1 MRNWLTQL
9 GRLRSLL
16 ISCRQAA
23 DPGKSV
29 VPLSS
34 SLNMRTRDANDI
46 NRSPDWKSWDSWDVS
61 AESARHAKRGQF
73 ILPLPFVLF
82 RHWTHKI
89 RPTYIVI
96 LFLLFIYLAVQVLVV
111 ACGAL
116 IFTETCRMFSCGMWD
131 LVPWPGIK
139 PAPPALGVQSLNHW
153 TTREVPK
160 AHPHWEV

>member
-96 LFLLFIYLAVQVLVV
+96 LFLLFIYLAVTHLRSLLQHVGSSSQVK
-111 ACGAL
+111 GR
-116 IFTETCRMFSCGMWD
+116 THD
-131 LVPWPGIK
+131 LCVRSAEPYP
-139 PAPPALGVQSLNHW
+139 LDH
-153 TTREVPK
+153 
-160 AHPHWEV
+160 